1 MRPKHELPV
10 RADADV
16 ASPWPAELSRASDRA
31 DDWRIGAASV
41 RVPLLATIGIF
52 ALAFLVPTWP
62 WLSGAVSIPWDAKS
76 QFFPQV
82 QFLASSLHRGEWP
95 WWTPNVFAGWPQI
108 SDPQSLLFSP
118 LHVLLAA
125 FSSAIGLRAFDA
137 VTFAY
142 LFLGGVGVILF
153 FRDRGWHVGGALVAA
168 MAFALGG
175 SANGRIQ
182 HTGQVISLCYLP
194 LILWLLARAL
204 EPGSLAHQTRALA
217 PSWRP
222 AIAAGVLSGLMA
234 IGRDQVALLS
244 LYVLAGYVLAYW
256 LAGEHPLTRLRAS
269 VKPLALAAISATVV
283 AAVPVVMSAL
293 LAAQSNR
300 PEIGFDSAAGGS
312 IHPVHL
318 LQFAFADLFGAMDP
332 KIEYWAPQSDIWDA
346 AWGSPG
352 LYLSQ
357 NMPLVYAGALS
368 FAVLV
373 AFGFVRGLAF
383 AREIRFFT
391 IAMVLVLLYALGSY
405 TPAFHLMYDVLPAVN
420 LYRRPVDATFVLV
433 ALAAI
438 IAGYLVHRWLT
449 GSVPPPTR
457 MQRAIELA
465 CPVMLIVG
473 ALALAQSV
481 VGWRLVVT
489 PIITATVFTIAAIAV
504 LVLARKSDVRL
515 PIVTL
520 ALIAAF
526 MAIDLR
532 WNNAPHESTAL
543 PPERFDALRQGTNN
557 ATVRLLKARLAATA
571 APDRRDRVEL
581 IGIDY
586 HWPNLSLVHGFDHVL
601 GHNPLRLRWFE
612 DATNAGDTVALASQ
626 RMFSPLYP
634 SYRSAF
640 ADLLG
645 VRLIATGVPVEE
657 IDSSLKPGNL
667 ELIARTHDAY
677 VYENPGALPRV
688 MLLTDWRLAD
698 FDELTRSGWPAVDPR
713 TTVLLKKPPA
723 GFARGAAAD
732 IGGSTRILRYANTEV
747 VVEVTA
753 PGGGILLLNDAWH
766 PWWRASVDGVDS
778 EILKANVMFRAVV
791 VSRGRHV
798 VRFTFHPFAGT
809 FAELFGR
816 VTHAH

>member
-1 MRPKHELPV
+1 MRSNREPPV
-10 RADADV
+10 RVDADV
-16 ASPWPAELSRASDRA
+16 ASPWPPELARTSDRS
-31 DDWRIGAASV
+31 DDWRLGAATA

-62 WLSGAVSIPWDAKS
+62 WLSGTVSIPWDAKS

-118 LHVLLAA
+118 LHVLLAS
-125 FSSAIGLRAFDA
+125 FNSAIGLRAFDA

-153 FRDRGWHVGGALVAA
+153 FRDRGWHAGGALVAA

-194 LILWLLARAL
+194 LILWLMARAL
-204 EPGSLAHQTRALA
+204 ERGSIARQRQASTPCWRA
-217 PSWRP
+217 
-222 AIAAGVLSGLMA
+222 AIAAGVLAGLMA

-244 LYVLAGYVLAYW
+244 LYVLAGFVLAYW
-256 LAGEHPLTRLRAS
+256 LAGAHPLTRLRAS
-269 VKPLALAAISATVV
+269 IKPLALVAVSATAV
-283 AAVPVVMSAL
+283 AVVPVILSAL
-293 LAAQSNR
+293 LAARSNR

-332 KIEYWAPQSDIWDA
+332 KVDYWAPQSDIWDA
-346 AWGSPG
+346 AWGWPG

-357 NMPLVYAGALS
+357 NMPLVYAGALT
-368 FAVLV
+368 FVVLI
-373 AFGFVRGLAF
+373 AFGFARGLAF

-391 IAMVLVLLYALGSY
+391 IAMLLVLLYALGAY

-420 LYRRPVDATFVLV
+420 LYRRPADATFVLV

-449 GSVPPPTR
+449 GSVPPATR
-457 MQRAIELA
+457 LQRAIELA
-465 CPVMLIVG
+465 CQVVLIVG

-489 PIITATVFTIAAIAV
+489 PIITAIVFTIAAIAV
-504 LVLARKSDVRL
+504 LVLARKWDARSPFVA
-515 PIVTL
+515 L

-526 MAIDLR
+526 MAVDLR

-586 HWPNLSLVHGFDHVL
+586 HWPNLSLVQGFDHVL
-601 GHNPLRLRWFE
+601 AHNPLRLHWFE
-612 DATNAGDTVALASQ
+612 EATHAGDTVALASQ
-626 RMFSPLYP
+626 RQFSPLYP

-645 VRLIATGVPVEE
+645 VRFIATGVPVEE
-657 IDSSLKPGNL
+657 IDSSLKAGDL
-667 ELIARTHDAY
+667 ELIARTQDAY
-677 VYENPGALPRV
+677 VYENPRALPRV
-688 MLLTDWRLAD
+688 MLLTDWRIAD

-723 GFARGAAAD
+723 GFSRAAAGM
-732 IGGSTRILRYANTEV
+732 GGSARLVRYANTEV

-753 PGGGILLLNDAWH
+753 PGGGILLLNDVWH
-766 PWWRASVDGVDS
+766 PWWRASVDGVDA

-791 VSRGRHV
+791 VSRGRHL
-798 VRFTFHPFAGT
+798 VRFSFHPFAGAV
-809 FAELFGR
+809 AEALGR

>member
-1 MRPKHELPV
+1 MRPNHEVPA

-16 ASPWPAELSRASDRA
+16 ASRWPAKLARMSDRSVE
-31 DDWRIGAASV
+31 WRIGTAAA
-41 RVPLLATIGIF
+41 RLPLLATIGIF

-62 WLSGAVSIPWDAKS
+62 WLWGTVTIPWDAKS

-82 QFLASSLHRGEWP
+82 QFLASALHHGESP

-118 LHVLLAA
+118 LHVLLAV
-125 FSSAIGLRAFDA
+125 FNSAIGLRAFDA

-153 FRDRGWHVGGALVAA
+153 FRDRGWHVGGAFVAA

-182 HTGQVISLCYLP
+182 HTGQLISLCYLP

-204 EPGSLAHQTRALA
+204 ERGSLAGQTRALA
-217 PSWRP
+217 SSWRP

-244 LYVLAGYVLAYW
+244 LYVLAGFVLAYW
-256 LAGEHPLTRLRAS
+256 LSGEHPLTRLRTS
-269 VKPLALAAISATVV
+269 IKPLALVAVSATVV
-283 AAVPVVMSAL
+283 AAAPVIMSAL
-293 LAAQSNR
+293 LAARSNR

-332 KIEYWAPQSDIWDA
+332 KVDYWAPQSDIWDA

-357 NMPLVYAGALS
+357 NMPLVYAGALT
-368 FAVLV
+368 FVVLI

-391 IAMVLVLLYALGSY
+391 IAMVLVLLYALGAY
-405 TPAFHLMYDVLPAVN
+405 TPAFHLMYDVLPAVAF
-420 LYRRPVDATFVLV
+420 YRRPADATFVLV

-449 GSVPPPTR
+449 GSVPSATR

-489 PIITATVFTIAAIAV
+489 PIITAVAFTIAAIAV
-504 LVLARKSDVRL
+504 LVLARKWSVRL
-515 PIVTL
+515 PIITL

-526 MAIDLR
+526 MAVDLR
-532 WNNAPHESTAL
+532 WNNPPHESTAL

-586 HWPNLSLVHGFDHVL
+586 HWPNLGLVQGFDHVL
-601 GHNPLRLRWFE
+601 GHNPLRLHWFE
-612 DATNAGDTVALASQ
+612 EATHAGDTVALASQ
-626 RMFSPLYP
+626 RQFSPLYP
-634 SYRSAF
+634 SYRSEF

-645 VRLIATGVPVEE
+645 VRFIATGVPVEE
-657 IDSSLKPGNL
+657 IDSSLKPGDL
-667 ELIARTHDAY
+667 ELIARTQDAY

-688 MLLTDWRLAD
+688 MLLTDWRIAD
-698 FDELTRSGWPAVDPR
+698 FDELTRSGWPAVDPS

-723 GFARGAAAD
+723 GFPRGAAAGM
-732 IGGSTRILRYANTEV
+732 GGSARILRYANTEV

-766 PWWRASVDGVDS
+766 PWWRASVDGVDA
-778 EILKANVMFRAVV
+778 EILEANVMFRAVV
-791 VSRGRHV
+791 VARGRHV
-798 VRFTFHPFAGT
+798 VRFSFHPFAGAV
-809 FAELFGR
+809 AEVLGKL
-816 VTHAH
+816 THAH